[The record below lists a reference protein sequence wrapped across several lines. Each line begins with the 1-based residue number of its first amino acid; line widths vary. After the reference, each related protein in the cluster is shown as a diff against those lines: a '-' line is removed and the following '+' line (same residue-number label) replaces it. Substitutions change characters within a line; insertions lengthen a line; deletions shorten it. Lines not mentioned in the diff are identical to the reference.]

1 MSDVY
6 VRLSDDSPKDTQPK
20 LLIAGYISLAALYAS
35 IITYCA
41 LSPSLFSTLSLMFM
55 LGNFAFTIGTPYY
68 ILKTNE
74 STHAIRAYAYPL

>member
-6 VRLSDDSPKDTQPK
+6 VRISDDSPRNTEPK
-20 LLIAGYISLAALYAS
+20 LLIIGYVSLLALYIM
-35 IITYCA
+35 IIVYCA

-68 ILKTNE
+68 LTKTN
-74 STHAIRAYAYPL
+74 